1 MSKTSVLKVIAYSCG
16 MAVAASS
23 LVLLFAMVLLGFQ
36 LNQWAEWE
44 GRIVGAVGTIAG
56 VAGAFVGMSIGLR
69 TESRTV
75 K

>member
-1 MSKTSVLKVIAYSCG
+1 MSKMSVLNVIAYSCG
-16 MAVAASS
+16 VAVAASS

-44 GRIVGAVGTIAG
+44 GRIVGAMGTIAG
-56 VAGAFVGMSIGLR
+56 VAGAVVGLLIGLR
-69 TESRTV
+69 AERQTV